1 MGKQDIRVEVQQ
13 MVFQHH
19 VILTFFNILG
29 VTSLYA
35 EVNAKADP
43 IRQVYKSLKYI
54 FEELQLNIKTR

>member
-29 VTSLYA
+29 VISLYA
-35 EVNAKADP
+35 EVNAKADA

>member
-29 VTSLYA
+29 VISLYA
-35 EVNAKADP
+35 EVNAKADA
-43 IRQVYKSLKYI
+43 IRQVNKSLKYI